1 MSFRERLPRVL
12 LIGML
17 VFLSSCAVTQTH
29 FRDTLE
35 LARLKDGVYV
45 GEDSVPL
52 CNVKLAVTIKEGRI
66 SDIKILSHFVS
77 YPLAER
83 AYTIIPK
90 RIIEKQS
97 LDVDA
102 VTGAT
107 ISSNNI
113 KKALQDAL
121 KKAQG

>member
-1 MSFRERLPRVL
+1 MSFRLL
-12 LIGML
+12 LISML
-17 VFLSSCAVTQTH
+17 ILLSSCAISRAH

-35 LARLKDGVYV
+35 LARLKDGVYI
-45 GEDSVPL
+45 GEDSVSL
-52 CNVKLAVTIKEGRI
+52 CNVKLSVTIKEGRI

-107 ISSNNI
+107 ISYNNI